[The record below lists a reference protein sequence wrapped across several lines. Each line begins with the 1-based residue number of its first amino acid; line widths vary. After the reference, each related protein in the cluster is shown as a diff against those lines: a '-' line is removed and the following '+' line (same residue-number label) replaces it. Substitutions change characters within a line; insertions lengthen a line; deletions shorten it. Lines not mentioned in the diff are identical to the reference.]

1 MENEV
6 IQKTKTHETKKEA
19 QKIIKSVTEKHKILE
34 NKIKNTL
41 EQQDQLL

>member
-6 IQKTKTHETKKEA
+6 IQRTKTQQTKKEA
-19 QKIIKSVTEKHKILE
+19 QKIIKSVTEKHKIIE

-41 EQQDQLL
+41 QKQDQLL